1 MDIKKICNYLNNNY
15 KEVLEYSFYGDIWD
29 TIVMIKFTGD
39 YIVDKE
45 FGDDFI
51 IKVPVEIITSEDDG
65 ESLDEIEYY
74 DTELFICNN
83 AGRLFISLTRYPND
97 QGEIIS
103 ADMFDTND
111 YTGVTIWEFHKKPL
125 DYLFKK
131 IGE

>member
-1 MDIKKICNYLNNNY
+1 MNIKKICDYLNNNY
-15 KEVLEYSFYGDIWD
+15 KEVLEYSFYGNIWD

-51 IKVPVEIITSEDDG
+51 IKVPVEVITSEDDG

-74 DTELFICNN
+74 NTELFICNN

-103 ADMFDTND
+103 TDMFDTND

>member
-1 MDIKKICNYLNNNY
+1 MNIKKICDYLNNNY

-29 TIVMIKFTGD
+29 TIVTIKFTGD

-51 IKVPVEIITSEDDG
+51 IKVPVEVITSEDDG

-74 DTELFICNN
+74 NTELFICNN

-103 ADMFDTND
+103 TDMFDTND